1 MEEQYMYQKS
11 KNKQELIRAI
21 SRPNVKFIDERP
33 VFSEKSLNEAVKDF
47 QRMVRAGRQITLVA
61 FEPKQ

>member
-1 MEEQYMYQKS
+1 MYQKS
-11 KNKQELIRAI
+11 KNKQELIRSI
-21 SRPNVKFIDERP
+21 SRPDVSFIEERP
-33 VFSEKSLNEAVKDF
+33 VFSEKSLNEAIKDF